1 MRVAWALTGGYLLGS
16 VLTADVVARVAS
28 RKQRKA
34 IDVRAVGSGNPGAAN
49 VAANVGSVWGAAVL
63 AGDTGKGALASLLGW
78 ALAGPAGA
86 YAAGAAAVTGH
97 CYPIFQPRRG
107 GKGLATSLG
116 TAIVLFPIYVPIDVG
131 LAAAAYVRWRHA
143 AFATIAASCAFV
155 VATLVWARFRLPNAW
170 GPPATVGLP
179 AYALLTSAVSAS
191 RFAGRR

>member
-1 MRVAWALTGGYLLGS
+1 

-28 RKQRKA
+28 RKQRNA

-49 VAANVGSVWGAAVL
+49 VAANVGSVWGVAVL
-63 AGDTGKGALASLLGW
+63 VGDVGKGALASLLGW

-86 YAAGAAAVTGH
+86 YAAGVGAVTGH